1 MVLDEFYT
9 LEGYEDDG
17 IKRVYKFT
25 AENDE
30 EAIIKADIFYKGLS
44 SKFSGILVYDKSD
57 AIVDFYDQ

>member
-9 LEGYEDDG
+9 LEWYEDDG

-57 AIVDFYDQ
+57 AIVDFYD